1 MEVERAIRKV
11 LVAIIATLLV
21 SVFEGNDKQTI
32 INLFQE
38 MYNNYVN
45 CGGHLDLG

>member
-1 MEVERAIRKV
+1 MHLRSGYNLYMEVERAIRKV
-11 LVAIIATLLV
+11 LIAIIATLLV

-38 MYNNYVN
+38 NVQ
-45 CGGHLDLG
+45 